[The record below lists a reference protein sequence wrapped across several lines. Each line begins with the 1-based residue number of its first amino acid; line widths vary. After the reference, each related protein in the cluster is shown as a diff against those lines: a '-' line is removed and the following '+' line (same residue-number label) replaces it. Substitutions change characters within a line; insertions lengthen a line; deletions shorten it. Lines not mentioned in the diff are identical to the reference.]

1 MVVDKNS
8 YAELQKEIVKY
19 SDELVSR
26 NELDSFTQHIE
37 AKLIDFKPTL
47 MIYGTYN
54 AGKSTLL
61 NALYGQEEMAKT
73 GDAPETKEVHEY
85 KYNGYAI
92 FDTPGMNA
100 RNEDD
105 IVTAKHLEKSEVI
118 LFVLSNNG
126 SLEEDY
132 VYNKISK
139 VVKAKKPIIIVL
151 NNKNGVDPD
160 FIEAKESLIKVGE
173 NLRKIGDRNGI
184 KNIETKV
191 NICLVNAKT
200 ALKGKLENKKLLLN
214 KSNILQL
221 EKMIEKLLN
230 ASGSEEVIN
239 ALNIYIQ
246 NFIEKV
252 IFTIDN
258 KIDNVEVQKTEEMIT
273 YLEKFR
279 QSSSVKLKN
288 LVSKRMPSFV
298 DTITSMLLNGGTSED
313 DINTYIS
320 DTINEINNQA
330 MDISK
335 NIESDLSIK
344 IDDFSQEF
352 KNINAEYTEI
362 NISSD
367 SNESNE
373 DSHIS
378 DDIKN
383 KVGETLKDKK
393 LIEEGAKQVLLKAK
407 ELLPKDIMFG
417 KGPVW
422 ISKAAGKVAIGV
434 SVALEAYSI
443 YSANKEH
450 QQMIEDER
458 NRTIG
463 AKNNA
468 ESLADNIQS
477 SLFNSIDDM
486 INDTFN
492 NLIIDFK
499 DASKKLNQGNSALL
513 SNKESLQSLSNKL
526 SDMKI

>member
-1 MVVDKNS
+1 MITDKNN
-8 YAELQKEIVKY
+8 YIEIQKKIVQY
-19 SDELVSR
+19 SDGLVSK

-37 AKLIDFKPTL
+37 AKLADFKPTL

-61 NALYGQEEMAKT
+61 NALFGQEEMAKT

-85 KYNGYAI
+85 KYNGYTI

-105 IVTAKHLEKSEVI
+105 IVTAEHLEKSEVI

-132 VYNKISK
+132 VYNKISE
-139 VVKAKKPIIIVL
+139 VVKAKKPIVIVL

-160 FIEAKESLIKVGE
+160 SIEAKESMIKVGE
-173 NLRKIGDRNGI
+173 NLRKIGDRNNI

-191 NICLVNAKT
+191 NICMVNAKT
-200 ALKGKLENKKLLLN
+200 ALKGKIENKKLILK

-221 EKMIEKLLN
+221 ENMIEKLLN
-230 ASGSEEVIN
+230 TSGRNEVIN

-246 NFIEKV
+246 NFIDRV
-252 IFTIDN
+252 ILIIDN
-258 KIDNVEVQKTEEMIT
+258 KIDNIEVQKTEEMIT

-288 LVSKRMPSFV
+288 IVSKRMPSFT
-298 DTITSMLLNGGTSED
+298 DTITSMLLSGGTSED

-330 MDISK
+330 MSISK

-344 IDDFSQEF
+344 VDDFSQEF

-362 NISSD
+362 NISSNSD
-367 SNESNE
+367 ESNE
-373 DSHIS
+373 DSYIP

-383 KVGETLKDKK
+383 KVVETLKDEKA
-393 LIEEGAKQVLLKAK
+393 IEEGTKLVLTKAK
-407 ELLPKDIMFG
+407 ELLPKDIMHG

-434 SVALEAYSI
+434 SVALEAYSV

-450 QQMIEDER
+450 QQMIKDER
-458 NRTIG
+458 DRTIG
-463 AKNNA
+463 AKNSA

-477 SLFNSIDDM
+477 SLFNSIDEM
-486 INDTFN
+486 INETFN
-492 NLIIDFK
+492 NIIIEFRDE
-499 DASKKLNQGNSALL
+499 SKKLSGNNKILL
-513 SNKESLQSLSNKL
+513 DTKESLRSISNRL
-526 SDMKI
+526 L

>member
-1 MVVDKNS
+1 MITDKNS
-8 YAELQKEIVKY
+8 YVEIQKDIVKY
-19 SDELVSR
+19 SDKLASKD
-26 NELDSFTQHIE
+26 ELDSFNQHIE
-37 AKLIDFKPTL
+37 SKLADFKPTL

-61 NALYGQEEMAKT
+61 NALFGQDEMAKT
-73 GDAPETKEVHEY
+73 GDAPETKDVHEY
-85 KYNGYAI
+85 KYNGYTI
-92 FDTPGMNA
+92 FDTPGLNA
-100 RNEDD
+100 KKEDD
-105 IVTAKHLEKSEVI
+105 IVTIGHLEKSEVI
-118 LFVLSNNG
+118 LFVLSNDGNF
-126 SLEEDY
+126 EENY
-132 VYNKISK
+132 VYDKISEVIK
-139 VVKAKKPIIIVL
+139 GNKPIIIVL
-151 NNKNGVDPD
+151 NNKNGIDPNSN
-160 FIEAKESLIKVGE
+160 EAKQSMIKIGE
-173 NLRKIGDRNGI
+173 NLRKIGDKNGI

-191 NICLVNAKT
+191 DIHMVNAKT
-200 ALKGKLENKKLLLN
+200 ALKGKLENKNLLLN

-230 ASGSEEVIN
+230 TSGSEDVIN

-246 NFIEKV
+246 NFIGKV
-252 IFTIDN
+252 ITTIDN
-258 KIDNVEVQKTEEMIT
+258 KIDNIQVQKTEEMIT
-273 YLEKFR
+273 YLEKFK

-288 LVSKRMPSFV
+288 IVTKKMPSFI
-298 DTITSMLLNGGTSED
+298 DTITSMLLSSGTSED

-344 IDDFSQEF
+344 VDDFSQEF
-352 KNINAEYTEI
+352 KNLNAEYTKMD
-362 NISSD
+362 ISQNSD
-367 SNESNE
+367 ESNE
-373 DSHIS
+373 DSLITAE
-378 DDIKN
+378 IRN
-383 KVGETLKDKK
+383 KVGETLKNKK

-407 ELLPKDIMFG
+407 DLLPKDIMFG

-434 SVALEAYSI
+434 SVALEAYSM
-443 YSANKEH
+443 YKANEEH
-450 QQMIEDER
+450 QQMIENER

-492 NLIIDFK
+492 NIIIGFK
-499 DASKKLNQGNSALL
+499 DASKKLNHDNSALL
-513 SNKESLQSLSNKL
+513 SNKGSLQSLSNSL
-526 SDMKI
+526 QS